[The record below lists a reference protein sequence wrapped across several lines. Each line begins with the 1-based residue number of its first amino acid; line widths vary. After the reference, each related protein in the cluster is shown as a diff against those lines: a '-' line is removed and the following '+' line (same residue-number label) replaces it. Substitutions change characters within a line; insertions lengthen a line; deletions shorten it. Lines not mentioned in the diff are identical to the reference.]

1 MCNTPY
7 TPVDNVNIFI
17 SRLERA
23 FGILK
28 EELLVN
34 NREELS
40 VEACVIQTVQWA
52 ESKLVEYHMLAQR
65 KDLQFFDKDPLT
77 QEVLNEAAMILNK
90 TGGLSFKKSLKKGL
104 MSLKVE
110 SEKYLATKMTSTSK
124 IKSILQLTKAAT
136 APAGCKTGV
145 HVVIY
150 FSYVK
155 SKIFLFWIYLSLP
168 GFT

>member
-52 ESKLVEYHMLAQR
+52 ESKLVEYHTLAQR
-65 KDLQFFDKDPLT
+65 KDLQFFDKDPLI
-77 QEVLNEAAMILNK
+77 QEVL
-90 TGGLSFKKSLKKGL
+90 T
-104 MSLKVE
+104 
-110 SEKYLATKMTSTSK
+110 
-124 IKSILQLTKAAT
+124 
-136 APAGCKTGV
+136 
-145 HVVIY
+145 H
-150 FSYVK
+150 
-155 SKIFLFWIYLSLP
+155 
-168 GFT
+168 